1 MDKCTI
7 IRLKESGRSN
17 RSIER
22 ELGISRKTVSRY
34 WKEHQKLK
42 KQLEQDPS
50 DTELIEQMTAKPK
63 YNSQNRTYRK
73 YTPELDQRI
82 DELLEMEKEKNQL
95 FGAHKQKLT
104 ATSIFE
110 IVQSEGFDI
119 GKTTIVNQV
128 REKRNNKKEAYIRQS
143 YDLGYRVEF
152 DFGEVKLWINNE
164 VRKYT
169 LAIFSAPASTFRW
182 ARLYESANQKVL
194 IDAHNQFF
202 EEIGGTYETVVYDN
216 MRNVVKRFI
225 GKHDKELNDE
235 FLKLALFY
243 GYTPIVTNPYSGN
256 EKGSVEKSV
265 NMIRNKAFTKQYRFS
280 SLSEAEKHLTVI
292 MDQLNEKSMI
302 ALEKKYLKPVFSSYD
317 YATITT
323 QTVNKYSFVQ
333 LDLNYYSVPDYLVG
347 KEVIVKKYL
356 KEIKV
361 IHKGHLVCRHLLEKG
376 SKNYAIQIQHY
387 LRTLSRKP
395 KALKHSLALQGIPRL
410 HRCFLQYYQNDPKR
424 FIERLTFYQTV
435 PLEEL
440 VKQLESDAPE
450 ERQERLSERPKT
462 KAVNAARIQVQA
474 YTKLYLG
481 RESL

>member
-1 MDKCTI
+1 M
-7 IRLKESGRSN
+7 E
-17 RSIER
+17 
-22 ELGISRKTVSRY
+22 
-34 WKEHQKLK
+34 
-42 KQLEQDPS
+42 QL
-50 DTELIEQMTAKPK
+50 TAKPK

-128 REKRNNKKEAYIRQS
+128 REKRNHKKEAYIRQS

-216 MRNVVKRFI
+216 MKNVVKRFI
-225 GKHDKELNDE
+225 GKHEKELNDE
-235 FLKLALFY
+235 FLKLSLFY

-292 MDQLNEKSMI
+292 MDQLNEKSML
-302 ALEKKYLKPVFSSYD
+302 ALE
-317 YATITT
+317 
-323 QTVNKYSFVQ
+323 
-333 LDLNYYSVPDYLVG
+333 
-347 KEVIVKKYL
+347 KKYL

-387 LRTLSRKP
+387 LRTFSRKP

-410 HRCFLQYYQNDPKR
+410 HRCFLQHYQNDPKR

-435 PLEEL
+435 PRFPHHYIY
-440 VKQLESDAPE
+440 ESN
-450 ERQERLSERPKT
+450 L
-462 KAVNAARIQVQA
+462 
-474 YTKLYLG
+474 LL
-481 RESL
+481 

>member
-22 ELGISRKTVSRY
+22 ELGIIRKTVSRY

-50 DTELIEQMTAKPK
+50 DTELIEQRTAKPK
-63 YNSQNRTYRK
+63 YDSQNRTYRK

-82 DELLEMEKEKNQL
+82 DELLEMEKEKNHL

-128 REKRNNKKEAYIRQS
+128 REKRNNRKEVYIRQS

-182 ARLYESANQKVL
+182 AHLYESTNQKVL

-225 GKHDKELNDE
+225 GKNDKELNDE

-280 SLSEAEKHLTVI
+280 SLSEGVKSRVSLPMEK
-292 MDQLNEKSMI
+292 
-302 ALEKKYLKPVFSSYD
+302 
-317 YATITT
+317 
-323 QTVNKYSFVQ
+323 
-333 LDLNYYSVPDYLVG
+333 
-347 KEVIVKKYL
+347 
-356 KEIKV
+356 
-361 IHKGHLVCRHLLEKG
+361 
-376 SKNYAIQIQHY
+376 
-387 LRTLSRKP
+387 
-395 KALKHSLALQGIPRL
+395 
-410 HRCFLQYYQNDPKR
+410 
-424 FIERLTFYQTV
+424 
-435 PLEEL
+435 
-440 VKQLESDAPE
+440 
-450 ERQERLSERPKT
+450 
-462 KAVNAARIQVQA
+462 
-474 YTKLYLG
+474 
-481 RESL
+481 